1 MSDVPTTPTQ
11 PPAVVNNP
19 AKNAMV
25 LALFNKVKTKAEAAA
40 AKPRREAKLNALFA
54 KGEQFLTPGTSQTDP
69 FNDPID
75 PLIGK
80 NVYGPAHQQWSA
92 LLVKDRPSAQA
103 VAASEEA
110 IDTFRAA
117 LANKAIEFISQD
129 VDSKL
134 VIHETVRQAGFGG
147 TAGIKVCIDAVEG
160 KLTWTTQTVHDFLID
175 HTAKGDYRR
184 ARFVIFRGH
193 ISEDE
198 GADLFEKFKIPG
210 VPKCGTYTNMDGEEC
225 DGVEMFEYYQ
235 KPTRDFPRGFY
246 ASIIDSTVI
255 ELIDYPY
262 VRKNEAGRDEYLLPF
277 AMCVVRK
284 QGESVYGVTPFTGA
298 RDMQRLFNEDISK
311 LAKFKRA
318 TSTVHLKV
326 PKQMPAFNPVA
337 STTYEFTMSPDGIAA
352 AAAMDFTHPP
362 DPPAFLE
369 RDRDWAEKAVADVVG
384 LNQQTLGNVANSTAG
399 VTVEHVVE
407 LDQQKNSDVSQ
418 SIESMTEEVYK
429 LSVAF
434 VSLAYDEPRTARLIA
449 GDTADVFD
457 FRGSDFDGISVRMV
471 PASEIDKLPAAKAAA
486 TATAE
491 SQGLA
496 TPLDLQKAQNSP
508 GYGLSKR
515 VATDAVEKFLV
526 TGEVELQ
533 PGDVNADVL
542 DEVIAKYKARAL
554 ATRNMALWARMLE
567 FERETADL
575 AQRQATATPTPADI
589 PAPGQAPALPPAEGA
604 AA

>member
-1 MSDVPTTPTQ
+1 MN
-11 PPAVVNNP
+11 VVNNP
-19 AKNAMV
+19 ARNAMV
-25 LALFNKVKTKAEAAA
+25 LALFNKVKVKAEAAA
-40 AKPRREAKLNALFA
+40 ARPRREAKLNALFA

-92 LLVKDRPSAQA
+92 LLVKNRPSAQA
-103 VAASEEA
+103 VAASEA
-110 IDTFRAA
+110 PMDTFRAA

-147 TAGIKVCIDAVEG
+147 TAGIKVCIDAVEK
-160 KLTWTTQTVHDFLID
+160 KLTWTSQTVHDFLID

-184 ARFVIFRGH
+184 AKFIIFRGH

-198 GADLFEKFKIPG
+198 ATDLFEQFKVPG
-210 VPKCGTYTNMDGEEC
+210 VPKGVTYTNMDGEEC
-225 DGVEMFEYYQ
+225 DGVEMFEHFQ

-246 ASIIDSTVI
+246 ASIINNTVI

-262 VRKNEAGRDEYLLPF
+262 VTKGEGGRDEYLLPF
-277 AMCVVRK
+277 AMCTVRK

-298 RDMQRLFNEDISK
+298 RDMQRLFNENISK
-311 LAKFKRA
+311 LAKFKRTVCA
-318 TSTVHLKV
+318 VHLKV
-326 PKQMPAFNPVA
+326 PKQQPPFNPAA
-337 STTYEFTMSPDGIAA
+337 STTYEFVMSADGIAA
-352 AAAMDFTHPP
+352 AEAMGFTNPP
-362 DPPAFLE
+362 EPPAFLE

-418 SIESMTEEVYK
+418 SIESMTEAAYK

-434 VSLAYDEPRTARLIA
+434 VGMAYDEPRTARILSS
-449 GDTADVFD
+449 DTADVFD

-471 PASEIDKLPAAKAAA
+471 PASETDKLPAAKAVA
-486 TATAE
+486 TATLE
-491 SQGLA
+491 TQGLA
-496 TPLDLQKAQNSP
+496 SPLDVQKAQNSP

-515 VATDAVEKFLV
+515 VATDAIEKYLA
-526 TGEVELQ
+526 TGVVELQ
-533 PGDVNADVL
+533 PGDVKADVL

-554 ATRNMALWARMLE
+554 STRNMALWQRMQE

-589 PAPGQAPALPPAEGA
+589 PAPGQAPALPPAAGPA
-604 AA
+604 S